1 MADSTQSSIDIAA
14 DPATVLDII
23 ADFEAYPEWATQVKR
38 AEVLSED
45 DLGWPLQVE
54 FELDAAPIRASYV
67 LEYDWDVT
75 EDGTGTV
82 DWHLVSSDLLKGLD
96 GAYTITAVGDG
107 CAVNYKLA
115 VALKLPVIGALR
127 NKAERTIID
136 TALDGLRKRA
146 EG

>member
-23 ADFEAYPEWATQVKR
+23 ADFDTYPEWATQVKR
-38 AEVLSED
+38 AEVLEED
-45 DLGWPLQVE
+45 ELGWPLQVE
-54 FELDAAPIRASYV
+54 FKVDAAPIRDTYV

-75 EDGTGTV
+75 EEGTGSV
-82 DWHLVSSDLLKGLD
+82 RWHLVRSDLLKSLD
-96 GAYTITAVGDG
+96 GTYTITGAGESTN
-107 CAVNYKLA
+107 VNYELA
-115 VALKLPVIGALR
+115 VALKLPIIGALR

-136 TALDGLRKRA
+136 TALEGLKKRA

>member
-23 ADFEAYPEWATQVKR
+23 ADFDAYPEWAGLKR
-38 AEVLSED
+38 AEVLAED
-45 DLGWPLQVE
+45 ELGWPVQVE

-75 EDGTGTV
+75 EEGTGTV
-82 DWHLVSSDLLKGLD
+82 DWHLVRSDLLKSLD
-96 GAYTITAVGDG
+96 GTYTIAATDGGCTVNYALAVG
-107 CAVNYKLA
+107 
-115 VALKLPVIGALR
+115 LKLPLIGALR
-127 NKAERTIID
+127 NKAERTIVD
-136 TALDGLRKRA
+136 TALSGLKKRA